1 MATTRS
7 RHVVLFPFPGQG
19 HHAGF
24 LAIARLLRLELPDA
38 TLTLVSTTRNV
49 AALRASS
56 KSLSLN
62 FHALPFVPSEH
73 GLPDGCESCSSLPVQ
88 AFVNLFEAFESLEPA
103 FDAYISGLV
112 SRKTSTA
119 AVDVCVIADGFVA
132 WTASVARRHGCAH
145 AVFLSCGAFGTA
157 VYHALW
163 KNMPGLPFSSS
174 DDGTLRL
181 AEVPEVGALH
191 RSQLMPCF
199 FEKDAS
205 NRRTAFYR
213 RLIPHGYGTDAVLV
227 NTVQEFEPTGLAM
240 VRRALGGKVPVWPIG
255 PLVRGQES
263 TSVADDDDVLRW
275 LDTQRPAS
283 VLYISFGSQNTIQ
296 PKQMMELAAALE
308 STGRPFVWVI
318 RPPIGFDIA
327 GEFRDEWLPKRFEAR
342 ARASNRGVLVRG
354 WAPQLRILAHGATG
368 GFLSHCGWNSVL
380 ESLSNGVPIVGWPL
394 GAEQFYNVMMLAEE
408 WGVCVELARGNN
420 NAETSVDAV
429 QRSKVAKVLE
439 TVMGDTP
446 ESAAMRR
453 RVAEVQKTLKSAWAE
468 DGGSSR
474 TAMHEFLTAVRL
486 Q

>member
-227 NTVQEFEPTGLAM
+227 KHRPG
-240 VRRALGGKVPVWPIG
+240 
-255 PLVRGQES
+255 ES

-342 ARASNRGVLVRG
+342 ARRVRATEASSSADGR
-354 WAPQLRILAHGATG
+354 
-368 GFLSHCGWNSVL
+368 
-380 ESLSNGVPIVGWPL
+380 
-394 GAEQFYNVMMLAEE
+394 
-408 WGVCVELARGNN
+408 
-420 NAETSVDAV
+420 
-429 QRSKVAKVLE
+429 RS
-439 TVMGDTP
+439 
-446 ESAAMRR
+446 
-453 RVAEVQKTLKSAWAE
+453 
-468 DGGSSR
+468 
-474 TAMHEFLTAVRL
+474 
-486 Q
+486 